1 MPAPGRGEGEPV
13 RREQSPSLRPGLP
26 TTPPP
31 DAILPQ
37 RHPDAPKPGEA
48 IASHYRW
55 CFGCGQ
61 DHPTGLH
68 MEVIAGEGLTVSG
81 EFLVTE
87 HHQGAPG
94 LAHGGLL
101 AAAFD
106 EALGALNWLL
116 QVPSVTGRLETDFRK
131 PIPVGSLLHID
142 AEITGQQGRKVYG
155 RAVGR
160 LGGPRGPVV
169 LTSAALFVQVDI
181 GHFTT
186 HGRAEQVQRAAAARA
201 RLAPGSVFEVN
212 P

>member
-1 MPAPGRGEGEPV
+1 MAVDVPPM
-13 RREQSPSLRPGLP
+13 LPGLP

-31 DAILPQ
+31 DATLPV
-37 RHPDAPKPGEA
+37 RHAEAPAPGEEL
-48 IASHYRW
+48 ISHYPQ

-61 DHPTGLH
+61 SHPAGLH
-68 MEVIAGEGLTVSG
+68 MRVIAGEGLRVG
-81 EFLVTE
+81 AEFEVTE

-116 QVPSVTGRLETDFRK
+116 RGPAVTARLETDFRK
-131 PIPVGSLLHID
+131 PVPVGALLHID
-142 AEITGQQGRKVYG
+142 AEIVGQSGRKIYT

-160 LGGPRGPVV
+160 LGGADGPVV
-169 LTSAALFVQVDI
+169 LTAAALFVQV
-181 GHFTT
+181 GLEHFIEN
-186 HGRAEQVQRAAAARA
+186 GRPEDVARVRDERIA
-201 RLAPGSVFEVN
+201 GGTGRLWEVN